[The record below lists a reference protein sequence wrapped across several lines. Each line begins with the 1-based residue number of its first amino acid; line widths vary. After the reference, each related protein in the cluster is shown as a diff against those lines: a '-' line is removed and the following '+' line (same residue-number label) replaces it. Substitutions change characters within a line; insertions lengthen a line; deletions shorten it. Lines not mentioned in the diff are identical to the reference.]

1 MNRKGKC
8 FGRKVRSLFAILLSV
23 SFLMGDI
30 SVSLAA
36 EQTGTDAA
44 VEIVDTTYTS
54 DISESDSQSTVSE
67 NQTKEEEVQAEE
79 ALTVDSEDEDIPI
92 LGPLGYLVGTAET
105 VMTDEGDIFYQSIPF
120 SHSATGTAGSLDVAI
135 SNKAY
140 DYDDY
145 LTRATYTGSTSA
157 QYYLNWRFSGDLIPS
172 SHSEQITV
180 YYNDEVINTWTTNYN
195 TKDYWWVYVGK
206 HGTGKYKV
214 EVVSRS
220 SDYEDGSLTNSFE
233 FLYRD
238 EPPVIGEQTIIE
250 EKNSDGDT
258 TAYNISWDVSG
269 TNLQYKWFSR
279 PRKNDDPFDSVL
291 IPSGTNSIQ
300 IVPTE
305 STCRREYYLQVSN
318 YGNASITSDPFK
330 IYKPCNAQLDANGGS
345 CKESSFRFIN
355 LETDPDTFPVA
366 EKDGYDFAGWC
377 TDLEDTENTMYSANT
392 YYGSSVTL
400 YAVYTPKKYTVK
412 YYDLLDIPS
421 NAEMTYEYFDDHYGS
436 EYDDE
441 FTYMEDYTIPE
452 EMKSMDWY
460 GYDFNGWYINGDR
473 NSILTDGME
482 LDYKENIFLLPL
494 YTPKKEN
501 TVFNANGGTF
511 YQKRYDEEDDEYLY
525 TNMGTSE
532 EIEQEFGALLQI
544 PQDILYKKGYDFGGW
559 YTTMNCIAGSEV
571 SETNLYTLSY
581 LPPTTY
587 YAKWIPKVYTL
598 YFYDEKYNLLQEKKT
613 VVYNERY
620 GQLPII
626 HKKGAYFAGW
636 QCEINNYQ
644 SKEITESDIV
654 GSLGEI
660 PDTLE
665 ETHGD
670 AMYLYPRFTTITK
683 DVYINTNGGTVI
695 ENGNPVIKNVLTLP
709 VNGYCETLP
718 NVEREGYVFAGW
730 HADTVD
736 GKLISDNSYLSYN
749 DFDFTTLVAA
759 WVPEDSTD
767 LVQITFNTDSNDS
780 SNTIATKVKGQTY
793 GTMPQPVRTG
803 YYFAGWYTDHNG
815 AGSYVGKTT
824 TVASESNIINLY
836 AKWTPRRYKV
846 SFHSDI
852 PIRGISSATDLS
864 KEMEFGAYYSLPNVT
879 AQDYRK
885 YTFLGWYTA
894 DGEQVNNG
902 STRMTVAGDHTLY
915 ARFEQSYVILTMQT
929 NGGTFV
935 EDTENEYDYS
945 YPIGKEKWETEIDCG
960 AFSDYY
966 DASLPP
972 VARTGYTFAGWK
984 KADGSVF
991 TKDTYMSSDTV
1002 VNATWIANQYTVTF
1016 QANGGNCSE
1025 TTRKVAYN
1033 IAVGNLPTA
1042 TRTGYKLSGW
1052 SVNGVMVNA
1061 GMIITG
1067 DVILTAVWEKQN
1079 TIAPSVQSSQQPS
1092 STTTTDTTTNVTQ
1105 TPKPLE
1111 KPVITIKPVGKKGKN
1126 QVQIKWKKVTGATK
1140 YIIYRSTD
1148 KKKYQEYKIVT
1159 ATSYIDKSRKEGKN
1173 YYYKVKA
1180 VSGSQETVKI
1190 KVVGKKTSV
1199 KLSWEKENNTVYY
1212 DIYRAVVGKTGYQ
1225 KIKTTKSLKYTD
1237 KKLNKK
1243 KKYAYRIEAK
1253 KNYKESSAS
1262 NIESCKTDIKIKFSG
1277 KKFVWEKKGFPDG
1290 AEVYVYQVN
1299 NNKAKLW
1306 KKVKVKT
1313 GKLDVSSIKP
1323 QKFKFAL
1330 VYPDG
1335 KKKKTICEKI
1345 FKSRHM

>member
-1 MNRKGKC
+1 MSRKGKC
-8 FGRKVRSLFAILLSV
+8 FGRKVRSLLAILLSV
-23 SFLMGDI
+23 SFLAGDI

-36 EQTGTDAA
+36 KQTDTDAS
-44 VEIVDTTYTS
+44 VEVIDATETEADQQMS
-54 DISESDSQSTVSE
+54 VSE
-67 NQTKEEEVQAEE
+67 NQPEQDESAETTEEQSESAGEE
-79 ALTVDSEDEDIPI
+79 LESNT
-92 LGPLGYLVGTAET
+92 GYWVGTPET
-105 VMTDEGDIFYQSIPF
+105 VTTGEGDVFYQSIPF
-120 SHSATGTAGSLDVAI
+120 SDPLTETAGSLDVAI
-135 SNKAY
+135 SNKTY
-140 DYDDY
+140 DYDNY
-145 LTRATYTGSTSA
+145 LTRATYTGSTST
-157 QYYLNWRFSGDLIPS
+157 QYYLNWRLAGSLTPD
-172 SHSEQITV
+172 SHSEKITV
-180 YYNDEVINTWTTNYN
+180 YYNGTQINTWSTSSSYS
-195 TKDYWWVYVGK
+195 KDYWWIYVGQ
-206 HGTGKYKV
+206 HGTGRYKV
-214 EVVSRS
+214 EVQVNS
-220 SDYEDGSLTNSFE
+220 SSFSEGSITNSFE

-250 EKNSDGDT
+250 EKNSEGDT

-269 TNLQYKWFSR
+269 TNLQYQWICR
-279 PRKNDDPFDSVL
+279 PRNSDDTSDVTV
-291 IPSGTNSIQ
+291 IPSSTNSIR
-300 IVPTE
+300 IFPTE
-305 STCRREYYLQVSN
+305 FTCQQEYCLQVSN
-318 YGNASITSDPFK
+318 YGNASITSTPFK
-330 IYKPCNAQLDANGGS
+330 IYMPCVARLDANGGS
-345 CKESSFRFIN
+345 CDKSSFRFIN
-355 LETDPDTFPVA
+355 METDPDTFPVA
-366 EKDGYDFAGWC
+366 EKDGYDFVGWC
-377 TDLEDTENTMYSANT
+377 TDLEDAENTMYSANT
-392 YYGSSVTL
+392 YYGSSVTF
-400 YAVYTPKKYTVK
+400 YAVYTPQKYTIK

-421 NAEMTYEYFDDHYGS
+421 NAEMTYEYFDDYYGS

-441 FTYMEDYTIPE
+441 FIYMEDYTIPE

-473 NSILTDGME
+473 TNILTDGME
-482 LDYKENIFLLPL
+482 LNYKENIFLLPL

-511 YQKRYDEEDDEYLY
+511 YQKRYDEEEDGYLY
-525 TNMGTSE
+525 TNKGTSE
-532 EIEQEFGALLQI
+532 EIEQEFGALLQF

-571 SETNLYTLSY
+571 SETDLYTLSY

-598 YFYDEKYNLLQEKKT
+598 YFYDEDYNLLQEKKT

-620 GQLPII
+620 GQLPIV

-636 QCEINNYQ
+636 KCDINNYQ
-644 SKEITESDIV
+644 SKEITEDAIV

-660 PDTLE
+660 PYALE
-665 ETHGD
+665 EMYSD
-670 AMYLYPRFTTITK
+670 EMYLYPRFTTTTK

-695 ENGNPVIKNVLTLP
+695 ENGSPVIKNVLTLP

-749 DFDFTTLVAA
+749 DFDFTTLVAT
-759 WVPEDSTD
+759 WVSEESMD
-767 LVQITFNTDSNDS
+767 LVQVTFNTDSNDS
-780 SNTIATKVKGQTY
+780 SNTVVTKVKGQTY

-824 TVASESNIINLY
+824 TVEAESNIINLY

-846 SFHSDI
+846 FFRSDI
-852 PIRGISSATDLS
+852 PIRGVSSATDLS

-894 DGEQVNNG
+894 DGEKVNNG

-935 EDTENEYDYS
+935 ADAENEYDYS
-945 YPIGKEKWETEIDCG
+945 YPIGKEKWEIEIDCG

-991 TKDTYMSSDTV
+991 TEDTYLSEDTV
-1002 VNATWIANQYTVTF
+1002 VKADWIANQYTVTF
-1016 QANGGNCSE
+1016 EANGGSCMEAARRVS
-1025 TTRKVAYN
+1025 YN
-1033 IAVGNLPTA
+1033 STVGNLPIA
-1042 TRTGYKLSGW
+1042 TKAGYKLTGW

-1061 GMIITG
+1061 EMIITG
-1067 DVILTAVWEKQN
+1067 DVILVAVWEKQDT
-1079 TIAPSVQSSQQPS
+1079 TITQPIQNPSIEPSKQPES
-1092 STTTTDTTTNVTQ
+1092 STTTDTAQ
-1105 TPKPLE
+1105 SPKSLA
-1111 KPVITIKPVGKKGKN
+1111 KPVITIKPVGKKDKN
-1126 QVQIKWKKVTGATK
+1126 QVQISWKKVTGATK

-1159 ATSYIDKSRKEGKN
+1159 ATSYVDKSRKEGKN

-1180 VSGSQETVKI
+1180 VSGSQKTIKI
-1190 KVVGKKTSV
+1190 KGVSKKTSV
-1199 KLSWEKENNTVYY
+1199 KLSWEKEDNTVYY
-1212 DIYRAVVGKTGYQ
+1212 DIYRAVIGKTGYQ
-1225 KIKTTKSLKYTD
+1225 KIKTTKSLSYTD
-1237 KKLNKK
+1237 KKLDKK

-1262 NIESCKTDIKIKFSG
+1262 NTESCKTDIKIKLSG
-1277 KKFVWEKKGFPDG
+1277 KKFVWDKKGFPDG
-1290 AEVYVYQVN
+1290 AEIYVYQVN

-1313 GKLDVSSIKP
+1313 GKVDVSSVKP

-1335 KKKKTICEKI
+1335 KKKKTICEKT